1 MGTFEVC
8 WRVSNPY
15 TQAAVTIDTL
25 VDSGSTY
32 STMPTTFSRDLNIK
46 PFETRRVRIANGEV
60 VEYETGVAGFS
71 AEGRFGIARVIFGP
85 PDHYLMGA
93 TTLEDLALVIDP
105 MGERVIP
112 DDRLY
117 L

>member
-1 MGTFEVC
+1 MGTLEVC

-15 TQAAVTIDTL
+15 TPAAVTVDAL
-25 VDSGSTY
+25 VDSCSTY
-32 STMPTTFSRDLNIK
+32 STMPASFLRDLGIE
-46 PFETRRVRIANGEV
+46 PFETRRMRIANGEV

-71 AEGRFGIARVIFGP
+71 AEGRYGIARVIFGP

-93 TTLEDLALVIDP
+93 TTLEDLALVVDP

>member
-1 MGTFEVC
+1 MGTLEV
-8 WRVSNPY
+8 RLQVSNPFS
-15 TQAAVTIDTL
+15 QAAVTVDAL
-25 VDSGSTY
+25 VDSGSIY
-32 STMPTTFSRDLNIK
+32 SAMPASFLRDLGIE
-46 PFETRRVRIANGEV
+46 PFETRSMRIANGEV
-60 VEYETGVAGFS
+60 AEYETGVSGFS
-71 AEGRFGIARVIFGP
+71 AEGRYGIAWVIFGP
-85 PDHYLMGA
+85 PYQYLIGA

>member
-32 STMPTTFSRDLNIK
+32 STMPANFLRDLWIE
-46 PFETRRVRIANGEV
+46 PFETRRMRIANGEA
-60 VEYETGVAGFS
+60 VE
-71 AEGRFGIARVIFGP
+71 
-85 PDHYLMGA
+85 
-93 TTLEDLALVIDP
+93 
-105 MGERVIP
+105 
-112 DDRLY
+112 
-117 L
+117 